1 MFFLLKFFY
10 KFYRDEN
17 EGITIAVKEGKK
29 KKNRSKHQKNK
40 AKENRRK
47 AMVES
52 ISVIGSTQSDTY
64 ILVDTVDC
72 LRSDCLPGYC
82 LRCGELARKICDKC
96 QKNSNQ
102 ISYYCSKECW
112 AEHLSIH
119 EQICSLDMP
128 TKKFL
133 DNSIYSSIFQTFF
146 STKTKK
152 EGIGR
157 TS

>member
-17 EGITIAVKEGKK
+17 EGTTIAVKEGKK

-82 LRCGELARKICDKC
+82 LCCEELAEKICAKC

-112 AEHLSIH
+112 DEHLAVH
-119 EQICSLDMP
+119 DQICSLVKPQKMY
-128 TKKFL
+128 TN
-133 DNSIYSSIFQTFF
+133 NSVDS
-146 STKTKK
+146 
-152 EGIGR
+152 GILLLLEK
-157 TS
+157 